1 MSKRHKQGVVRVERF
16 ERSLESMN
24 QEMASKIAH
33 ALYEYHMDFVMP
45 LFDAIEAPWWKRW
58 WLRRKVKPVIEPI
71 EFMTPE
77 KLEAA
82 YKEMQKEVADGE
94 DGKGE

>member
-1 MSKRHKQGVVRVERF
+1 MGKRKSMKQGVVRVERF

-33 ALYEYHMDFVMP
+33 ALYEYHMDFVTP
-45 LFDAIEAPWWKRW
+45 LFDAIQAPWWKRW
-58 WLRRKVKPVIEPI
+58 WLRRKVKPVIPPI

-77 KLEAA
+77 KMQAALDQMEKDADEA
-82 YKEMQKEVADGE
+82 E
-94 DGKGE
+94 